1 MQQQQATGVSAV
13 EPSRTVVGTGDGVVG
28 AQAHG
33 VEILHQDLQPSPAA
47 PVVEPMGHHGRSEEI
62 LLEDEEDS
70 GAPAAPPIASV
81 PADGQQQ
88 HASDG
93 AAVERRAG
101 SVEMVGS
108 VETGGEQLAL
118 PQASDGAAVV
128 LRVERRSSGREI
140 LSDEEEGSSQAT
152 AAPPTADRRQET
164 AVESDGGLSSS
175 TNLRAATSEHNWF
188 AILCALPHPTC
199 AKWLYAVIF
208 VAGIV
213 LAMNSRDTEVS
224 AFSDQERV
232 HGCEHDRYCLGAE
245 SALRVSLAFFVSARN
260 ISIILLVL
268 RIN

>member
-1 MQQQQATGVSAV
+1 MKKKYRAKLQQLLLMLGCLL
-13 EPSRTVVGTGDGVVG
+13 TGDRRPTWRAAASSYRCRKPRMALLSCQGLAVWTWLALLSSRGPRVQRRSSG
-28 AQAHG
+28 
-33 VEILHQDLQPSPAA
+33 EIISD
-47 PVVEPMGHHGRSEEI
+47 
-62 LLEDEEDS
+62 EDDVS
-70 GAPAAPPIASV
+70 SQAPAAPPNAGV
-81 PADGQQQ
+81 PAD
-88 HASDG
+88 
-93 AAVERRAG
+93 RRQ
-101 SVEMVGS
+101 ETD

-175 TNLRAATSEHNWF
+175 ANLRAATSEHNWF

-232 HGCEHDRYCLGAE
+232 HGCEHDRYCLSAE

-260 ISIILLVL
+260 ISIILLASTPY
-268 RIN
+268 

>member
-1 MQQQQATGVSAV
+1 
-13 EPSRTVVGTGDGVVG
+13 
-28 AQAHG
+28 
-33 VEILHQDLQPSPAA
+33 
-47 PVVEPMGHHGRSEEI
+47 MGHHGRSEDI
-62 LLEDEEDS
+62 LLEEEEDS
-70 GAPAAPPIASV
+70 GGPAAPPIASV

-93 AAVERRAG
+93 
-101 SVEMVGS
+101 SVEMVGEPRVQRRS
-108 VETGGEQLAL
+108 SGGIISDEDDVSSQAPAAPPNAGVPADRRQETDVETGGEQLAL

-152 AAPPTADRRQET
+152 AAPPTADRQQET

-208 VAGIV
+208 IAGIV

-260 ISIILLVL
+260 ISIILLLVL